1 MCSPTD
7 LGVMVLYHDNDPSQE
22 QPDNGQVLSRG
33 KRQEIAAFAMAFAM
47 AQCSKGMSRDKG
59 RGLRP
64 RSIPPLPVYPD
75 TSVPESEITAAFN
88 RLRALAARWKYGVP
102 VISPYDES
110 AFLCRVPGLQVF
122 AELECRPSICI
133 QAGGLGCCHDLGPS
147 QWTSSME
154 HQA

>member
-88 RLRALAARWKYGVP
+88 L
-102 VISPYDES
+102 
-110 AFLCRVPGLQVF
+110 
-122 AELECRPSICI
+122 
-133 QAGGLGCCHDLGPS
+133 
-147 QWTSSME
+147 
-154 HQA
+154 